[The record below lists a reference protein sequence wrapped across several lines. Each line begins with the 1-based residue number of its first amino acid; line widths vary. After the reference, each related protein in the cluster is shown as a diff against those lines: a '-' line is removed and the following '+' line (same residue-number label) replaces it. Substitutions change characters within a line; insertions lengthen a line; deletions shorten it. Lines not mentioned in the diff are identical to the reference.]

1 MRWHSWASS
10 ASVWQQRRAR
20 QKAASEPFAWLAR
33 PVGNLIVAVS
43 ALATYRRL
51 LGYAAR
57 YRLWAAA
64 GIFGMFFDAAV
75 AAAFVRLIQP
85 MLDTLFIDR
94 NPRTIFW
101 MPIIIV
107 GLFLIRGAAT
117 FLADYGLA
125 RIGRDV
131 VETLRGEVF
140 SRYLVFPATHF
151 DREPSGQMISRLT
164 YTVEQ
169 VAQASTNA
177 VKVMILDSLTVVGM
191 IAVMLYFS
199 ARLTLL
205 LFVMAPLIGLVAWA
219 VGRRYRRIS
228 SKIQHSVGAV
238 TGIVD
243 EAVSGQREVKVY
255 LGQAAERAR
264 FAEVN
269 ERNRS
274 LNLKVA
280 STNAMSTSIVQIV
293 AACAL
298 ALVIYFA
305 TRPGMIATMSPGAFM
320 SLITAMLT
328 MLPSLKRLTSV
339 QAMMQRGV
347 AAANDLF
354 MVIDAPAETDA
365 GQVEVERCRGEI
377 ELRDVVLR
385 YPGQA
390 SPALDG
396 VSLHCAP
403 GTVTALVGRSGSGK
417 STLANLIPRF
427 REPDSGTILLD
438 GEPLDAWKLDSLRK
452 QIAWVGQQIVLFND
466 TIAHNI
472 AYGALAGS
480 SRAAI
485 EEAAQAANA
494 MEFISRLPEG
504 LESQAGEGGALM
516 SGGQRQRIAI
526 ARALLKNAPL
536 LILDE
541 ATSALDTE
549 SERLIQDALKRLLRD
564 RTVIV
569 IAHRLSTIE
578 HADQIVVLDEGRIVE
593 RGTHRQLLERD
604 GHYAALH
611 RVQFREEETRAS
623 ELT

>member
-1 MRWHSWASS
+1 M
-10 ASVWQQRRAR
+10 
-20 QKAASEPFAWLAR
+20 AASAF
-33 PVGNLIVAVS
+33 
-43 ALATYRRL
+43 ATYRRL

-57 YRLWAAA
+57 YRLWALA
-64 GIFGMFFDAAV
+64 GIFGMVFDAAV
-75 AAAFVRLIQP
+75 AAVFTAMIRP
-85 MLDTLFIDR
+85 MLDDLFISR
-94 NPRTIFW
+94 SAVAIFW
-101 MPIIIV
+101 MPFVIV
-107 GLFLIRGAAT
+107 GLFVVRGVAT
-117 FLADYGLA
+117 YVADYGLA

-140 SRYLVFPATHF
+140 SRYLDLPASHF
-151 DREPSGQMISRLT
+151 DREASGQMISRLT

-177 VKVMILDSLTVVGM
+177 VKVMILDSLTVLGLLG
-191 IAVMLYFS
+191 VMLYQS
-199 ARLTLL
+199 ARLTLM
-205 LFVMAPLIGLVAWA
+205 LFIMAPLIAAVAA
-219 VGRRYRRIS
+219 IVGRRYRRIS
-228 SKIQHSVGAV
+228 GKIQHSVGSV

-255 LGQAAERAR
+255 LGQDAERAR
-264 FAEVN
+264 FARVN
-269 ERNRS
+269 ENNRT
-274 LNLKVA
+274 LNLKIA
-280 STNAMSTSIVQIV
+280 STNALSTSIVQIV

-298 ALVIYFA
+298 ALVIFFA
-305 TRPGMIATMSPGAFM
+305 TRPATLQTMSPGTFM
-320 SLITAMLT
+320 SLITAMLM
-328 MLPSLKRLTSV
+328 MLPSLKRLTTV

-347 AAANDLF
+347 AAATDLF
-354 MVIDAPAETDA
+354 KVIDTP
-365 GQVEVERCRGEI
+365 GEVDGGSHALDRCRGEI

-390 SPALDG
+390 APALDG
-396 VSLHCAP
+396 VSLHCPP
-403 GTVTALVGRSGSGK
+403 GSVTALVGRSGSGK
-417 STLANLIPRF
+417 STLASLIPRF
-427 REPDSGTILLD
+427 YEPDSGSILLD
-438 GEPLDAWKLDSLRK
+438 GVPLSAWRLASLRG

-466 TIAHNI
+466 TIARNI
-472 AYGALAGS
+472 AYGALAGA

-494 MEFISRLPEG
+494 MEFIKRLPDG
-504 LESQAGEGGALM
+504 LDSQAGEGGALL

-564 RTVIV
+564 RTVLV

-593 RGTHRQLLERD
+593 RGTHRQLLD
-604 GHYAALH
+604 CNGHYAALH
-611 RVQFREEETRAS
+611 RVQFRDEEMSSPHPT
-623 ELT
+623 

>member
-1 MRWHSWASS
+1 M
-10 ASVWQQRRAR
+10 
-20 QKAASEPFAWLAR
+20 
-33 PVGNLIVAVS
+33 AVS
-43 ALATYRRL
+43 GFSTYRRL

-57 YRLWAAA
+57 YRWWALA
-64 GIFGMFFDAAV
+64 GIFGMVFDAAV
-75 AAAFVRLIQP
+75 AAVFTAMIRP
-85 MLDTLFIDR
+85 MLDDLFISR
-94 NPRTIFW
+94 SATAIFW
-101 MPIIIV
+101 MPFIIV
-107 GLFLIRGAAT
+107 GLFVVRGVAT
-117 FLADYGLA
+117 YVADYGLA

-140 SRYLVFPATHF
+140 SRYLVLPTSHF
-151 DREPSGQMISRLT
+151 DREASGQMISRLT

-177 VKVMILDSLTVVGM
+177 VKVMILDSLTVLGLLG
-191 IAVMLYFS
+191 VMLYQS
-199 ARLTLL
+199 AHLTLM
-205 LFVMAPLIGLVAWA
+205 LFVMAPLIAAVAA
-219 VGRRYRRIS
+219 VVGRRYRRIS
-228 SKIQHSVGAV
+228 GKIQHSVGSV

-243 EAVSGQREVKVY
+243 EAVGGQREVKVY

-269 ERNRS
+269 EQNRT
-274 LNLKVA
+274 LNLKIA

-305 TRPGMIATMSPGAFM
+305 TRPSMLQTMSPGTFM
-320 SLITAMLT
+320 SLITAMLM
-328 MLPSLKRLTSV
+328 MLPSLKRLTTV

-347 AAANDLF
+347 AAAEDLF
-354 MVIDAPAETDA
+354 KVIDTPAEVDGGSHEA
-365 GQVEVERCRGEI
+365 ERCRGEI

-385 YPGQA
+385 YPGQNA
-390 SPALDG
+390 SALDG
-396 VSLHCAP
+396 ISLHCPP

-417 STLANLIPRF
+417 STLASLIPRF
-427 REPDSGTILLD
+427 YEPDSGSILLD
-438 GEPLDAWKLDSLRK
+438 GQPLDAWRLENLRS

-466 TIAHNI
+466 TIARNI
-472 AYGALAGS
+472 AYGALAGA
-480 SRAAI
+480 SREAI
-485 EEAAQAANA
+485 EEAARAANA
-494 MEFISRLPEG
+494 MEFISQLGGG
-504 LESQAGEGGALM
+504 LDSQVGEGGALL

-526 ARALLKNAPL
+526 ARALLKDAPL

-549 SERLIQDALKRLLRD
+549 SERLIQDALKRLLRN

-578 HADQIVVLDEGRIVE
+578 HADQIVVLDAGRIVE
-593 RGTHRQLLERD
+593 RGTHRELLDRN

-611 RVQFREEETRAS
+611 RVQFRDDGSSIEEAQ
-623 ELT
+623 

>member
-1 MRWHSWASS
+1 M
-10 ASVWQQRRAR
+10 
-20 QKAASEPFAWLAR
+20 
-33 PVGNLIVAVS
+33 AVS
-43 ALATYRRL
+43 AFATYRRL

-57 YRLWAAA
+57 YRLWALA
-64 GIFGMFFDAAV
+64 GVFGMVFDAAV
-75 AAAFVRLIQP
+75 AAAFTAMIRP
-85 MLDTLFIDR
+85 MLDDLFISR
-94 NPRTIFW
+94 SATAIFW
-101 MPIIIV
+101 MPFIIV
-107 GLFLIRGAAT
+107 GLFVIRGVAT
-117 FLADYGLA
+117 YVADYGLA

-140 SRYLVFPATHF
+140 SRYLVLPTSHF
-151 DREPSGQMISRLT
+151 DREASGQMISRLT

-177 VKVMILDSLTVVGM
+177 VKVIILDSLTVIGLLG
-191 IAVMLYFS
+191 VMLYQS
-199 ARLTLL
+199 ARLTLM
-205 LFVMAPLIGLVAWA
+205 LFVMAPLIAAVAA
-219 VGRRYRRIS
+219 VVGRRYRRIS
-228 SKIQHSVGAV
+228 GKIQHSVGSV

-243 EAVSGQREVKVY
+243 EAVGGQREVKVY

-269 ERNRS
+269 EQNRT
-274 LNLKVA
+274 LNLKIA

-298 ALVIYFA
+298 ALVIFFA
-305 TRPGMIATMSPGAFM
+305 TRPATLQTMSPGTFM
-320 SLITAMLT
+320 SLITAMLM
-328 MLPSLKRLTSV
+328 MLPSLKRLTTV

-347 AAANDLF
+347 AAAEDLF
-354 MVIDAPAETDA
+354 KVIDTPAEVDS
-365 GQVEVERCRGEI
+365 GSHGVERSRGEI
-377 ELRDVVLR
+377 ELRDVSLR
-385 YPGQA
+385 YPGQGA
-390 SPALDG
+390 PALDG
-396 VSLHCAP
+396 INLHCPP
-403 GTVTALVGRSGSGK
+403 GSVTALVGRSGSGK
-417 STLANLIPRF
+417 STLASLIPRF
-427 REPDSGTILLD
+427 YEPDSGSILLD
-438 GEPLDAWKLDSLRK
+438 GQPLAAWRLESLRS

-466 TIAHNI
+466 SIARNI

-480 SRAAI
+480 SREAI
-485 EEAAQAANA
+485 EEAAHAANA
-494 MEFISRLPEG
+494 MEFISQLGEG
-504 LESQAGEGGALM
+504 LDAQVGEGGALL

-578 HADQIVVLDEGRIVE
+578 HADQIVVLDGGRIVE
-593 RGTHRQLLERD
+593 RGTHRELLDRD

-611 RVQFREEETRAS
+611 RVQFRDNGSSSEEPQ
-623 ELT
+623 

>member
-1 MRWHSWASS
+1 M
-10 ASVWQQRRAR
+10 
-20 QKAASEPFAWLAR
+20 
-33 PVGNLIVAVS
+33 AVS
-43 ALATYRRL
+43 AFATYRRL

-64 GIFGMFFDAAV
+64 GIFGMVFDAAV

-85 MLDTLFIDR
+85 MLDNLFIDR
-94 NPRTIFW
+94 DPRTIFW
-101 MPIIIV
+101 MPIVIV

-140 SRYLVFPATHF
+140 SRYLVFPAAYF

-177 VKVMILDSLTVVGM
+177 VKVMILDSLTVLGM
-191 IAVMLYFS
+191 IAVMLYYS

-205 LFVMAPLIGLVAWA
+205 LFVMAPLIGLVAWV

-255 LGQAAERAR
+255 LGQASERAR

-269 ERNRS
+269 EQNRS

-280 STNAMSTSIVQIV
+280 ATNALSTSIVQIV
-293 AACAL
+293 AAAAL

-305 TRPGMIATMSPGAFM
+305 TRPGMIDAMSPGAFM

-354 MVIDAPAETDA
+354 KIIDTPGEVDQGA
-365 GQVEVERCRGEI
+365 VEATRCRGEI
-377 ELRDVVLR
+377 ELRDVSLR

-390 SPALDG
+390 SPALDR
-396 VSLHCAP
+396 VSLHCPP

-417 STLANLIPRF
+417 SSLASLIPRF
-427 REPDSGTILLD
+427 YDPDSGSILLD
-438 GEPLDAWKLDSLRK
+438 GEPLTAWRLESLRS
-452 QIAWVGQQIVLFND
+452 QIAWVGQQVVLFND
-466 TIAHNI
+466 TIARNI
-472 AYGALAGS
+472 AYGALGNA

-485 EEAAQAANA
+485 EDAADAANA
-494 MEFISRLPEG
+494 MEFISRLPGG
-504 LESQAGEGGALM
+504 LDSPAGEGGALL

-564 RTVIV
+564 RTVVV

-578 HADQIVVLDEGRIVE
+578 HADQIAVLDQGRIVE
-593 RGTHRQLLERD
+593 RGTHRELLDRN

-611 RVQFREEETRAS
+611 RVQFRDEEKPSADPT
-623 ELT
+623 

>member
-1 MRWHSWASS
+1 M
-10 ASVWQQRRAR
+10 
-20 QKAASEPFAWLAR
+20 
-33 PVGNLIVAVS
+33 AVS
-43 ALATYRRL
+43 AFATYRRL

-64 GIFGMFFDAAV
+64 GIFGMVFDAAV

-94 NPRTIFW
+94 DPRTIFW
-101 MPIIIV
+101 MPIIII

-140 SRYLVFPATHF
+140 SRYLVFPTTYF

-177 VKVMILDSLTVVGM
+177 VKVMVLDSLTVVGM

-205 LFVMAPLIGLVAWA
+205 LFVMAPLIGLVAWI

-255 LGQAAERAR
+255 LGQASERAR

-269 ERNRS
+269 EQNRS

-280 STNAMSTSIVQIV
+280 ATNAMSTSIVQIV
-293 AACAL
+293 AAAAL

-305 TRPGMIATMSPGAFM
+305 TRPGMIDQMSPGAFM

-354 MVIDAPAETDA
+354 KIIDTPGEVDQ
-365 GQVEVERCRGEI
+365 GRVEAVRCRGEI
-377 ELRDVVLR
+377 ELRDVSLR
-385 YPGQA
+385 YPAQSA
-390 SPALDG
+390 PALERI
-396 VSLHCAP
+396 SLHCAA

-417 STLANLIPRF
+417 SSLASLIPRF
-427 REPDSGTILLD
+427 YDPDSGSILLD
-438 GEPLDAWKLDSLRK
+438 GEPLAAWRLESLRN
-452 QIAWVGQQIVLFND
+452 QIAWVGQQVVLFND
-466 TIAHNI
+466 SIARNI
-472 AYGALAGS
+472 AYGALGNA
-480 SRAAI
+480 SREAI
-485 EEAAQAANA
+485 EQAAEAANA
-494 MEFISRLPEG
+494 MEFINRLPGG
-504 LESQAGEGGALM
+504 LDSPVGEGGALL

-549 SERLIQDALKRLLRD
+549 SERLIQDALRRLLRD
-564 RTVIV
+564 RTVVV

-578 HADQIVVLDEGRIVE
+578 HADQIAVLDEGRIVE
-593 RGTHRQLLERD
+593 RGTHRELLDRD

-611 RVQFREEETRAS
+611 RVQFRDDEKPAVEPT
-623 ELT
+623 

>member
-1 MRWHSWASS
+1 M
-10 ASVWQQRRAR
+10 
-20 QKAASEPFAWLAR
+20 
-33 PVGNLIVAVS
+33 AVS
-43 ALATYRRL
+43 ALTTYRRL

-57 YRLWAAA
+57 YRLWALA
-64 GIFGMFFDAAV
+64 GLFGMVFDAAV
-75 AAAFVRLIQP
+75 AAAFTWLIKP
-85 MLDTLFIDR
+85 MLDNLFISR
-94 NPRTIFW
+94 SPTAIFW
-101 MPIIIV
+101 MPFVVV
-107 GLFLIRGAAT
+107 GLFVVRGMAT
-117 FLADYGLA
+117 YIADYGLA

-140 SRYLVFPATHF
+140 SRYLDLPASHF

-177 VKVMILDSLTVVGM
+177 VKVVILDSLTVIGLLG
-191 IAVMLYFS
+191 VMLLMS
-199 ARLTLL
+199 ARLTLM
-205 LFVMAPLIGLVAWA
+205 LFVMAPLIALVAA
-219 VGRRYRRIS
+219 VVGRRYRRIS
-228 SKIQHSVGAV
+228 GKIQHSVGSV

-255 LGQAAERAR
+255 LGQTAERAR

-269 ERNRS
+269 EHNRT
-274 LNLKVA
+274 LNLKIA

-305 TRPGMIATMSPGAFM
+305 TRPSMLQTMSPGTFM

-328 MLPSLKRLTSV
+328 MLPSLKRLTTV

-347 AAANDLF
+347 AAAEDLF
-354 MVIDAPAETDA
+354 KVIDTPTETDTGRHA
-365 GQVEVERCRGEI
+365 VERCRGEI
-377 ELRDVVLR
+377 ELRDVVVR

-390 SPALDG
+390 TPALDG
-396 VSLHCAP
+396 INLHCPP
-403 GTVTALVGRSGSGK
+403 GSVTALVGRSGSGK
-417 STLANLIPRF
+417 STLASLIPRF
-427 REPDSGTILLD
+427 YEPNSGSVLLD
-438 GEPLDAWKLDSLRK
+438 GEPLSGWKLESLRG
-452 QIAWVGQQIVLFND
+452 QIAWVGQQIILFND
-466 TIAHNI
+466 TLARNI
-472 AYGALAGS
+472 AYGALGGA

-485 EEAAQAANA
+485 EEAAKAANA
-494 MEFISRLPEG
+494 MEFISRLPAG
-504 LESQAGEGGALM
+504 LDSQAGEGGALL

-526 ARALLKNAPL
+526 ARALLKDAPL

-593 RGTHRQLLERD
+593 RGTHRELLDRN

-611 RVQFREEETRAS
+611 RVQFRDDET
-623 ELT
+623 LTQDQS

>member
-1 MRWHSWASS
+1 M
-10 ASVWQQRRAR
+10 
-20 QKAASEPFAWLAR
+20 AASAF
-33 PVGNLIVAVS
+33 
-43 ALATYRRL
+43 ATYRRL

-57 YRLWAAA
+57 YRLWALA
-64 GIFGMFFDAAV
+64 GIFGMVFDAAV
-75 AAAFVRLIQP
+75 AAVFTAMIRP
-85 MLDTLFIDR
+85 MLDDLFISR
-94 NPRTIFW
+94 SAVAIFW
-101 MPIIIV
+101 MPFVIV
-107 GLFLIRGAAT
+107 GLFVVRGVAT
-117 FLADYGLA
+117 YVADYGLA

-140 SRYLVFPATHF
+140 SRYLDLPASHF
-151 DREPSGQMISRLT
+151 DREASGQMISRLT

-177 VKVMILDSLTVVGM
+177 VKVMILDSLTVLGLLG
-191 IAVMLYFS
+191 VMLYQS
-199 ARLTLL
+199 ARLTLM
-205 LFVMAPLIGLVAWA
+205 LFIMAPLIAAVAA
-219 VGRRYRRIS
+219 IVGRRYRRIS
-228 SKIQHSVGAV
+228 GKIQHSVGSV

-255 LGQAAERAR
+255 LGQDAERAR
-264 FAEVN
+264 FARVN
-269 ERNRS
+269 ENNRT
-274 LNLKVA
+274 LNLKIA
-280 STNAMSTSIVQIV
+280 STNALSTSIVQIV

-298 ALVIYFA
+298 ALVIFFA
-305 TRPGMIATMSPGAFM
+305 TRPATLQTMSPGTFM
-320 SLITAMLT
+320 SLITAMLM
-328 MLPSLKRLTSV
+328 MLPSLKRLTTV

-347 AAANDLF
+347 AAATDLF
-354 MVIDAPAETDA
+354 KVIDTP
-365 GQVEVERCRGEI
+365 GEVDGGSHALDRCRGEI

-390 SPALDG
+390 APALDG
-396 VSLHCAP
+396 VSLHCPP
-403 GTVTALVGRSGSGK
+403 GSVTALVGRSGSGK
-417 STLANLIPRF
+417 STLASLIPRF
-427 REPDSGTILLD
+427 YEPDSGSILLD
-438 GEPLDAWKLDSLRK
+438 GVPLSAWRLANLRG

-466 TIAHNI
+466 TIARNI
-472 AYGALAGS
+472 AYGALAGA

-494 MEFISRLPEG
+494 MEFIKRLPDG
-504 LESQAGEGGALM
+504 LDSQAGEGGALL

-564 RTVIV
+564 RTVLV

-593 RGTHRQLLERD
+593 RGTHRQLLD
-604 GHYAALH
+604 CNGHYAALH
-611 RVQFREEETRAS
+611 RVQFRDEEMSSPQPT
-623 ELT
+623 

>member
-1 MRWHSWASS
+1 M
-10 ASVWQQRRAR
+10 
-20 QKAASEPFAWLAR
+20 
-33 PVGNLIVAVS
+33 AVS
-43 ALATYRRL
+43 AFATYRRL

-57 YRLWAAA
+57 YRLWALA
-64 GIFGMFFDAAV
+64 GIFGMIFDAAV
-75 AAAFVRLIQP
+75 AAVFTAMIRP
-85 MLDTLFIDR
+85 MLDDLFISR
-94 NPRTIFW
+94 SAQAIFW
-101 MPIIIV
+101 MPFIIV
-107 GLFLIRGAAT
+107 GLFVIRGVAT
-117 FLADYGLA
+117 YVADYGLA

-140 SRYLVFPATHF
+140 SRYLVLPTSHF
-151 DREPSGQMISRLT
+151 DREASGQMISRLT

-177 VKVMILDSLTVVGM
+177 VKVMILDSLTVLGLLG
-191 IAVMLYFS
+191 VMLYQS
-199 ARLTLL
+199 ARLTLM
-205 LFVMAPLIGLVAWA
+205 LFIMAPLIAAVAA
-219 VGRRYRRIS
+219 IVGRRYRRIS
-228 SKIQHSVGAV
+228 GKIQHSVGSV

-243 EAVSGQREVKVY
+243 EAVGGQREVKVY

-269 ERNRS
+269 EQNRT
-274 LNLKVA
+274 LNLKIA

-298 ALVIYFA
+298 ALVIFFA
-305 TRPGMIATMSPGAFM
+305 TRPSMLQTMSPGTFM
-320 SLITAMLT
+320 SLITAMLM
-328 MLPSLKRLTSV
+328 MLPSLKRLTTV

-347 AAANDLF
+347 AAAEDLF
-354 MVIDAPAETDA
+354 KVIDTPAEVDQGSHATD
-365 GQVEVERCRGEI
+365 RCRGEI

-390 SPALDG
+390 TPALDG
-396 VSLHCAP
+396 INLHCPP

-417 STLANLIPRF
+417 STLASLIPRF
-427 REPDSGTILLD
+427 YEPDSGSILLD
-438 GEPLDAWKLDSLRK
+438 GQPLDAWRLENLRN

-466 TIAHNI
+466 SIAHNI
-472 AYGALAGS
+472 AYGALAGA
-480 SRAAI
+480 SREAI

-494 MEFISRLPEG
+494 MEFISQLGEG
-504 LESQAGEGGALM
+504 LDAQVGEGGALL

-526 ARALLKNAPL
+526 ARALLKDAPL

-549 SERLIQDALKRLLRD
+549 SERLIQDALKRLLTN

-578 HADQIVVLDEGRIVE
+578 HADQIAVLDGGRIVE
-593 RGTHRQLLERD
+593 RGTHRQLLDRD

-611 RVQFREEETRAS
+611 RVQFRENGKSSVETQ
-623 ELT
+623 

>member
-1 MRWHSWASS
+1 M
-10 ASVWQQRRAR
+10 
-20 QKAASEPFAWLAR
+20 P
-33 PVGNLIVAVS
+33 VS
-43 ALATYRRL
+43 AFATYRRL

-57 YRLWAAA
+57 NWGYAIA
-64 GIFGMFFDAAV
+64 GISGMVFDAAV
-75 AAAFVRLIQP
+75 AAVFTAMIRP
-85 MLDTLFIDR
+85 MLDDLFISR
-94 NPRTIFW
+94 NETAILW
-101 MPIIIV
+101 MPLIIV
-107 GLFLIRGAAT
+107 GLFIVRGAAT
-117 FLADYGLA
+117 YIADYGLA

-140 SRYLVFPATHF
+140 ARYLELPAPHF

-177 VKVMILDSLTVVGM
+177 VKVMILDSLTVIGL
-191 IAVMLYFS
+191 IGVMLYQS
-199 ARLTLL
+199 ARLTLM
-205 LFVMAPLIGLVAWA
+205 LFVMAPLIALVAWI

-228 SKIQHSVGAV
+228 SKIQHSVGSV

-255 LGQAAERAR
+255 LGQPSELKR
-264 FAEVN
+264 FSQVN
-269 ERNRS
+269 EQNRQ
-274 LNLKVA
+274 LNLKIA
-280 STNAMSTSIVQIV
+280 STNALSTSVVQVV

-305 TRPGMIATMSPGAFM
+305 TRPSMLEVMSPGTFM
-320 SLITAMLT
+320 SLITAMLM
-328 MLPSLKRLTSV
+328 MLPSLKRLTTV

-347 AAANDLF
+347 AAAEDLF
-354 MVIDAPAETDA
+354 RIVDMPGEKDTGEHVVD
-365 GQVEVERCRGEI
+365 RCQGDI
-377 ELRDVVLR
+377 ELRDVVLH
-385 YPGQA
+385 YPGQVA
-390 SPALDG
+390 PALNG
-396 VSLHCAP
+396 ISLHCAP

-417 STLANLIPRF
+417 SSLASLIPRF
-427 REPDSGTILLD
+427 YEPDSGSILLD
-438 GEPLDAWKLDSLRK
+438 GQPLAAWKLESLRS

-466 TIAHNI
+466 SIARNI
-472 AYGALAGS
+472 AYGALGNAT
-480 SRAAI
+480 REQIVAAA
-485 EEAAQAANA
+485 EAANA
-494 MEFISRLPEG
+494 SEFINRLPNG
-504 LESQAGEGGALM
+504 LDSQAGEGGALL

-526 ARALLKNAPL
+526 ARALLKDAPL

-564 RTVIV
+564 RTVLV

-593 RGTHRQLLERD
+593 RGTHRELLGKD

-611 RVQFREEETRAS
+611 RVQFRDQEQQAKDPT
-623 ELT
+623 

>member
-1 MRWHSWASS
+1 M
-10 ASVWQQRRAR
+10 
-20 QKAASEPFAWLAR
+20 E
-33 PVGNLIVAVS
+33 VS
-43 ALATYRRL
+43 AFATYRRL

-57 YRLWAAA
+57 YRLWALA
-64 GIFGMFFDAAV
+64 GIFGMVFDAAV
-75 AAAFVRLIQP
+75 AAVFTAMIRP
-85 MLDTLFIDR
+85 MLDDLFISR
-94 NPRTIFW
+94 SATAIFW
-101 MPIIIV
+101 MPFIIV
-107 GLFLIRGAAT
+107 GLFIVRGVAT
-117 FLADYGLA
+117 YLADYGLA

-140 SRYLVFPATHF
+140 SRYLDLPASHF
-151 DREPSGQMISRLT
+151 DREASGHMISRLT

-177 VKVMILDSLTVVGM
+177 VKVMILDSLTVVGLLG
-191 IAVMLYFS
+191 VMLYQS
-199 ARLTLL
+199 ARLTLM
-205 LFVMAPLIGLVAWA
+205 LFIMAPLIAAVAA
-219 VGRRYRRIS
+219 VVGRRYRRIS
-228 SKIQHSVGAV
+228 GKIQHSVGSV

-255 LGQAAERAR
+255 LGQSAERAR
-264 FAEVN
+264 FAKVN
-269 ERNRS
+269 ESNRT
-274 LNLKVA
+274 LNLKIA
-280 STNAMSTSIVQIV
+280 STNALSTSIVQIV

-305 TRPGMIATMSPGAFM
+305 TRPSTLQTMSPGTFM
-320 SLITAMLT
+320 SLITAMLM
-328 MLPSLKRLTSV
+328 MLPSLKRLTTV

-347 AAANDLF
+347 AAAEDLF
-354 MVIDAPAETDA
+354 KVIDTPGEADTGSHA
-365 GQVEVERCRGEI
+365 VERCRGEI

-390 SPALDG
+390 SPALNG
-396 VSLHCAP
+396 ISLHCPP

-417 STLANLIPRF
+417 STLASLIPRF
-427 REPDSGTILLD
+427 YEPDSGSILLD
-438 GEPLDAWKLDSLRK
+438 GEPLSSWRLESLRG

-466 TIAHNI
+466 TIARNI

-480 SRAAI
+480 SRKAI

-494 MEFISRLPEG
+494 MEFISRLPDG
-504 LESQAGEGGALM
+504 LDSQAGEGGALL

-526 ARALLKNAPL
+526 ARALLKDAPL

-564 RTVIV
+564 RTVLV

-593 RGTHRQLLERD
+593 RGTHRELLDRN

-611 RVQFREEETRAS
+611 RVQFRDDEKSTTEPT
-623 ELT
+623 